1 MYILV
6 WEVETIQSRKQNVM
20 KLMNSVCRC
29 RGGGKSPYVSL
40 FLAKWHPT
48 LSFHL
53 PPSFLE
59 PPSFLAHQSKFS
71 ERSFSTAA
79 LTPPT
84 MKRAL
89 LGLSLPL
96 RHFRS
101 FSLIRAPFWPAG
113 GSMPSYVPC
122 INIGQR
128 TYLKKGMSKNEISRD
143 FTYTLLVLLLLL
155 SMQLLIM

>member
-1 MYILV
+1 MDFV
-6 WEVETIQSRKQNVM
+6 
-20 KLMNSVCRC
+20 KLMNSVCH
-29 RGGGKSPYVSL
+29 GGGKSPYVSL

-48 LSFHL
+48 LSIFFFPL
-53 PPSFLE
+53 LFLN
-59 PPSFLAHQSKFS
+59 PLI
-71 ERSFSTAA
+71 
-79 LTPPT
+79 LGTPPEQIFWEILFISSSSSRST
-84 MKRAL
+84 TNNHEDYEGPFRPL
-89 LGLSLPL
+89 LSVSLSLSLPL

-122 INIGQR
+122 INIGQK
-128 TYLKKGMSKNEISRD
+128 TYLKKEMSKNEISRD